1 MALHQS
7 KICMGCWEHLH
18 LPVPL
23 RGVASVP
30 FRAFGI
36 RPSRMNPN
44 TCTICETMFERIMKK
59 RHVIVDATVLFADL
73 RGYTSLSQSHSAEA
87 VSMLLDTF
95 YDESAGAIWEHD
107 GILNKTMG
115 DGLMAVFNFPISH
128 DDHAIRALRAARQ
141 IQARWREIRLTLPE
155 TAGEDIGVG
164 IGVDT
169 GQVNFGEFGHSHTD
183 ITAIGTVVNT
193 AARAQAAAASGQ
205 ILLTEAVHARVQGDL
220 PEGQARD
227 YQLKGF
233 QAATRLYAA

>member
-1 MALHQS
+1 MAPHQS

-44 TCTICETMFERIMKK
+44 TCTICETMFERIMKR
-59 RHVIVDATVLFADL
+59 RHVIVDATLLFADL

-87 VSMLLDTF
+87 VSTLLDTF
-95 YDESAGAIWEHD
+95 YDECASAIWEHD

-128 DDHAIRALRAARQ
+128 DDHATRALRAARQ
-141 IQARWREIRLTLPE
+141 IQARWLEIRQTLPE
-155 TAGEDIGVG
+155 TSSEDIGVG
-164 IGVDT
+164 IGMDT

-193 AARAQAAAASGQ
+193 AARAQAAATSGQ
-205 ILLTEAVHARVQGDL
+205 ILLTEAVHARAQSDL
-220 PEGQARD
+220 ARSQAHD
-227 YQLKGF
+227 YPLKGF
-233 QAATRLYAA
+233 QTATRLYAA

>member
-7 KICMGCWEHLH
+7 TICMGCWEHLH

-23 RGVASVP
+23 RGVVSVP

-44 TCTICETMFERIMKK
+44 TCTICEMMFEKVMKR
-59 RHVIVDATVLFADL
+59 RHVTIDATVLFADL
-73 RGYTSLSQSHSAEA
+73 RGYTSLSQSRSAEA
-87 VSMLLDTF
+87 VSTLLDTF
-95 YDESAGAIWEHD
+95 YDECASAIWEHD

-115 DGLMAVFNFPISH
+115 DGLLALFNFPISH
-128 DDHAIRALRAARQ
+128 DDHAVRALRAARQ
-141 IQARWREIRLTLPE
+141 IQARWHDIGQTLPE
-155 TAGEDIGVG
+155 ASGQNVGVG
-164 IGVDT
+164 IGIDS
-169 GQVNFGEFGHSHTD
+169 GQLSFGEFGHSHTD

-205 ILLTEAVHARVQGDL
+205 ILLTEAVHARVQADL
-220 PEGQARD
+220 PESQARD

-233 QAATRLYAA
+233 QTATRLYAA